1 MRNRENLICSVTWS
15 RIMTNSNKAA
25 QRWFMVALFVAAL
38 AAPPS
43 APAAAFL
50 FPSLGAAGSF
60 AMFGLT
66 ASSGYA
72 ISQTGA
78 TINGNEGIS
87 IDTGSGAITI
97 NSPNTVTGS
106 LYQAQNGQFTGQ
118 DSGLAFTNA
127 GLMTTANNDYTTALG
142 LIAGATATQTI
153 ITQINGAQNITGNG
167 SGIAVANVI
176 DFTNAGAA
184 TLNNANLTLNGGAND
199 YFIVRIS
206 ALSMTLSG
214 TGSLAL
220 GTGVIASHVIF
231 DFVNAAATVTVS
243 AGATDSLSGYIIDPN
258 GAMTLGGTT
267 VVNGELIGK
276 TMTLNANTTVNG
288 VTPEPSTLFLI
299 GGALIAIGAGSKR
312 LRRG

>member
-1 MRNRENLICSVTWS
+1 MQRMRNRKNLICSVTWS
-15 RIMTNSNKAA
+15 RKITNSNNAA

-43 APAAAFL
+43 APAAALL
-50 FPSLGAAGSF
+50 FPSMGAAGNF
-60 AMFGLT
+60 AVFGLT

-142 LIAGATATQTI
+142 LIAGATATQTFG
-153 ITQINGAQNITGNG
+153 TQINGLQNITGNG
-167 SGIAVANVI
+167 SGNAVANVQELNNPG
-176 DFTNAGAA
+176 TP

-206 ALSMTLSG
+206 ALSM
-214 TGSLAL
+214 
-220 GTGVIASHVIF
+220 
-231 DFVNAAATVTVS
+231 
-243 AGATDSLSGYIIDPN
+243 
-258 GAMTLGGTT
+258 
-267 VVNGELIGK
+267 
-276 TMTLNANTTVNG
+276 
-288 VTPEPSTLFLI
+288 
-299 GGALIAIGAGSKR
+299 
-312 LRRG
+312 

>member
-1 MRNRENLICSVTWS
+1 M
-15 RIMTNSNKAA
+15 
-25 QRWFMVALFVAAL
+25 FVAAL

-43 APAAAFL
+43 APASSFL
-50 FPSLGAAGSF
+50 FPSMGAAGNF
-60 AMFGLT
+60 AVFGLT
-66 ASSGYA
+66 ASSAYA
-72 ISQTGA
+72 INQTGA

-87 IDTGSGAITI
+87 IDTGTGAITI
-97 NSPNTVTGS
+97 NSPKTVTGS
-106 LYQAQNGQFTGQ
+106 LYQAQNGQFTGL
-118 DSGLAFTNA
+118 DSGLASTNA
-127 GLMTTANNDYTTALG
+127 ALMTTANNDYNTALG
-142 LIAGATATQTI
+142 LIAGATATQTAI
-153 ITQINGAQNITGNG
+153 STPINGAQSVTGNG
-167 SGIAVANVI
+167 LGIASTNVI
-176 DFTNAGAA
+176 DFTNTGAA
-184 TLNNANLTLNGGAND
+184 TLNNVNLTLNGGAND

-206 ALSMTLSG
+206 AVSMTLSG

-231 DFVNAAATVTVS
+231 DFVNAAATISVS
-243 AGATDSLSGYIIDPN
+243 AGATNSISGYIIDPN

-276 TMTLNANTTVNG
+276 AMTLDATTTVNG